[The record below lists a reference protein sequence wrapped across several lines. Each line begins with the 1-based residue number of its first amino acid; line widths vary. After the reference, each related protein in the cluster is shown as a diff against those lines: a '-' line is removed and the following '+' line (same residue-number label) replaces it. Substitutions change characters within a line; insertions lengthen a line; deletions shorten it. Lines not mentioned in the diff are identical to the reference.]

1 MTLSH
6 YRAVRTSALYFLCS
20 SSISISRSRATFCK
34 VKFKEG
40 EERGRGEREGGEER
54 RERRAD

>member
-1 MTLSH
+1 MTVSH
-6 YRAVRTSALYFLCS
+6 YGAVRTSALYFLCS

-40 EERGRGEREGGEER
+40 EERGKGEREGGEER
-54 RERRAD
+54 RED